1 MVNPSAVISIT
12 LAVVIPSAV
21 ISKASVVVA
30 AEVRV
35 SKLPSKVRLAS
46 PLIPPAP
53 SAVVTRLLP
62 SFAKEAPLAPI
73 SVATSEPVLKSTFPL
88 PSKTKNLSVSVPAFT
103 TLPKF
108 KVPATEVAPN
118 PSTENTAVSPSSPS
132 ESSSL

>member
-30 AEVRV
+30 AEVRE

-53 SAVVTRLLP
+53 VAVVILLLP
-62 SFAKEAPLAPI
+62 SFAKEAPAANATILETVTDLI
-73 SVATSEPVLKSTFPL
+73 TSEAL
-88 PSKTKNLSVSVPAFT
+88 VS
-103 TLPKF
+103 
-108 KVPATEVAPN
+108 
-118 PSTENTAVSPSSPS
+118 
-132 ESSSL
+132 